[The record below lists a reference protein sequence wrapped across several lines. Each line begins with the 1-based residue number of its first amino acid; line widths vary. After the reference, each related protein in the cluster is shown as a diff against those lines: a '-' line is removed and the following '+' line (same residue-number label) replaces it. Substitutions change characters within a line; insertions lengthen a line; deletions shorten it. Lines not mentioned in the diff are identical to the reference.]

1 MLLLVLQ
8 SLKATGDALAI
19 QIFVDER
26 IALPIDRFGLA
37 ARCISS
43 ANAVRFLHHVEWL
56 LGGRVGINRHQDHA
70 VLVVQHEEFFLL
82 YIDRLDEAGEIHAAF
97 ANRWLPLRVQVL
109 VRCFLARVLMLD
121 LRLDV

>member
-1 MLLLVLQ
+1 MLLLALQ

-26 IALPIDRFGLA
+26 ITLPIDRFGLA
-37 ARCISS
+37 AGCISS
-43 ANAVRFLHHVEWL
+43 ANAVRFLHHVVRL
-56 LGGRVGINRHQDHA
+56 CGRVGIHRYQNHA

-82 YIDRLDEAGEIHAAF
+82 YIDRLNEVTEIHAAF
-97 ANRWLPLRVQVL
+97 ANRSLPLSMQVRIRCLLTRV
-109 VRCFLARVLMLD
+109 RMLD